1 MSEIVSIHPVLEK
14 ALEDRRKQC
23 YEVGMKAY
31 QQLMDTMTGWDTAFL
46 MQSAYEIA
54 DSEKERTT
62 GYNIFLQALSL
73 IDAELAEEVHRNI
86 INGDIPDMTVRE
98 EL

>member
-14 ALEDRRKQC
+14 ALEGRRKQC
-23 YEVGMKAY
+23 YAAGMKAY